1 MKRIKETII
10 VEGRYD
16 INKLKQCVDAHIVE
30 TSGFGI
36 FNDKE
41 KRELIA
47 MLAKKRGTIV
57 LTDSDNAGRLIRNH
71 LKNILASSESAR
83 VIHIYSPTVFGKEKR
98 KPRPSK
104 EGKLGVE
111 GIDADQL
118 TALFERY
125 GILLGETERPS
136 FLDRQRL
143 YSDGLF
149 GAADSAEKRRRLAKL
164 MELPDNLS
172 TKALADAINSV
183 STEEEYL
190 AALLKL

>member
-1 MKRIKETII
+1 MISIKEAVI
-10 VEGRYD
+10 VEGKYD
-16 INKLKQCVDAHIVE
+16 KIKLASVVDTTIIE
-30 TSGFGI
+30 TGGFRIFRDREKCDYIRRLAETRGI
-36 FNDKE
+36 
-41 KRELIA
+41 
-47 MLAKKRGTIV
+47 IV

-125 GILLGETERPS
+125 GILLGETERPF
-136 FLDRQRL
+136 FLNRQRL